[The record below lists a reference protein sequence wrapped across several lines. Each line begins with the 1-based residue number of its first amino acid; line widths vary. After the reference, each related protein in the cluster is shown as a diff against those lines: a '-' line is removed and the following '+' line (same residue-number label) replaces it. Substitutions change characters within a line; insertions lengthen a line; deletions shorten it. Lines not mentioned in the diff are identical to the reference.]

1 MIAKFAKSLE
11 STSLLALAA
20 ILAAGMG
27 GLAVQAQETIAT
39 AQDAPLDGAPTPQ
52 GPAPLDPQGRRLG
65 GGEDIVRNVNSCGA
79 PPKDD
84 GTKDKSPHGEVY
96 AGIGN
101 HGYRE
106 AGGVVCVPL
115 GDHVSATIAIDA
127 GRYPGWRGRPY

>member
-1 MIAKFAKSLE
+1 MAKRLH
-11 STSLLALAA
+11 STGILALA
-20 ILAAGMG
+20 LATT
-27 GLAVQAQETIAT
+27 LAVGAASVQAQEAIAT
-39 AQDAPLDGAPTPQ
+39 AADAPLGGAPTPQ
-52 GPAPLDPQGRRLG
+52 GAAPVDRPNRLPG
-65 GGEDIVRNVNSCGA
+65 GQDVMRNVNSCGA

-84 GTKDKSPHGEVY
+84 GTKDTSPHGEVF

-115 GDHVSATIAIDA
+115 GDHVSATIAVDA